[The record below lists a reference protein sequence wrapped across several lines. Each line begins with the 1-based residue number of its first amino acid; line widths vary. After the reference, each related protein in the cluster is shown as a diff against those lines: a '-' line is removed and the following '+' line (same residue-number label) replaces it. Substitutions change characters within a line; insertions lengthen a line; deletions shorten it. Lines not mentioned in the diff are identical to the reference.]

1 MPDRMRKSLTD
12 ENNDIAQNTATG
24 SSGGTFAGIVT
35 GLASAVALVFSAVS
49 LYHSVLKQP
58 ELQFYVSPVVHYT
71 RDPGEN
77 YEVFAIPLTIANH
90 GARDGAVLDMELAV
104 TARNGGET
112 KRFYSAYRVDGDFFV
127 PPGGYDRQAK
137 RFERVDRPKEPF
149 APISIAGRSNYSAT
163 LLFYTKGKAFPK
175 IVSEAGEYDLTLSL
189 DTRLDKSLGILDDLT
204 RIEPQPVQL
213 RVRLPYFSDSE
224 VRRGGTLRMLNVAWS
239 PPEPDEAEAA
249 APASPPASDDTKET
263 PATEQPATEKAQ

>member
-1 MPDRMRKSLTD
+1 MPDRIRKSLTD
-12 ENNDIAQNTATG
+12 ENNDIAQTTATG
-24 SSGGTFAGIVT
+24 GSGGSFAAIVT
-35 GLASAVALVFSAVS
+35 GLASAVALVFSAIS

-71 RDPGEN
+71 RDPSAN

-90 GARDGAVLDMELAV
+90 GARDGAVLDMELTV
-104 TARNGGET
+104 SSGNGGES

-127 PPGGYDRQAK
+127 PPGGYDQQAR

-175 IVSEAGEYDLTLSL
+175 IVSEAGEYDLTLML

-213 RVRLPYFSDSE
+213 RVRLPYFSESD

-239 PPEPDEAEAA
+239 PPETEDEAARPAEEPAA
-249 APASPPASDDTKET
+249 GEPAADQPPA
-263 PATEQPATEKAQ
+263 EKTD